1 MKRSCIVAGSLAA
14 ALLVAV
20 PAAEA
25 ATKPADAQY
34 RGTVENGG
42 KFVVDVD
49 GGKVTTVQAYFP
61 VNCQQQSENVGGEI
75 LIDGVNLAIKK
86 TAKGYTFKAME
97 ANSPKAVIKGTWN
110 GSGKKVTGT
119 IVIAP
124 ASIKQQCSQAG
135 GPGQNGPIS
144 FSATRQPS

>member
-1 MKRSCIVAGSLAA
+1 MKRSSIVAGSLAA
-14 ALLVAV
+14 ALLVAA

-25 ATKPADAQY
+25 ASKPADAQY
-34 RGTVENGG
+34 RGTVKNGG

-61 VNCQQQSENVGGEI
+61 VNCQQESDAGGEI

-86 TAKGYTFKAME
+86 TGKGYTFTAKA
-97 ANSPKAVIKGTWN
+97 ANNPKAGIKGT
-110 GSGKKVTGT
+110 GSGSGQKVTGT
-119 IVIAP
+119 IVISP
-124 ASIKQQCSQAG
+124 GSIKQQCSQSG
-135 GPGQNGPIS
+135 GPGQNGPIP